1 MEHSSGIERR
11 RHRRLALALPVRF
24 AAQAPG
30 VGTVQS
36 QGLTVD
42 ISPGGMR
49 FETELEQA
57 PRPESELRVQVAIP
71 REREGGMEPVFISA
85 GATVLRCEPL
95 GPTTRHHTGARW
107 SVAARFHKQPEIS
120 LPLAEEFPPRR
131 GS

>member
-1 MEHSSGIERR
+1 LR
-11 RHRRLALALPVRF
+11 LALPVRF
-24 AAQAPG
+24 TATA
-30 VGTVQS
+30 VGGALQG

-42 ISPGGMR
+42 ISPGGVR
-49 FETELEQA
+49 FETDLERA
-57 PRPESELRVQVAIP
+57 PGPDSEVRLQVAIP
-71 REREGGMEPVFISA
+71 REGATEPVFISA

-95 GPTTRHHTGARW
+95 TPASRHHTGARW

>member
-1 MEHSSGIERR
+1 
-11 RHRRLALALPVRF
+11 LNLALPVRF
-24 AAQAPG
+24 TAPAAGAG
-30 VGTVQS
+30 VLQG

-42 ISPGGMR
+42 ISPGGIR
-49 FETELEQA
+49 FETDLEDG
-57 PRPESELRVQVAIP
+57 PRPESEVRLQVAIS
-71 REREGGMEPVFISA
+71 REGAAEPVFISG

-95 GPTTRHHTGARW
+95 TPESRHHTGARW